1 MVLSLCGIL
10 LLLDIIK
17 LESTYFV
24 HAQDVLRVNKDF
36 VIDDEHRN
44 HFVAAGFRRDLQGN
58 ANGNANGNSNNN
70 NAGGNNGGGNNAN
83 GNQNGNSNNNAGGAK
98 YANTRYFHV
107 TIFCIVFSHLSS
119 CFNHS
124 GNSNGNAK

>member
-17 LESTYFV
+17 LESTYYV

-70 NAGGNNGGGNNAN
+70 NAGGNNGGGNNGQNNGGGNNAN

-98 YANTRYFHV
+98 YANTRYVDV
-107 TIFCIVFSHLSS
+107 THSS
-119 CFNHS
+119 S
-124 GNSNGNAK
+124 